1 MFSRIAWLSMLAA
14 DAGVTT
20 RAAAVSPP
28 AGGGDKGGFMQ
39 MLPML
44 VIIFVIMYL
53 FIFAPQRKKEKKRRQ
68 MLDAINKG
76 DKVVTIGG
84 IYGTVSQLKPAD
96 VVLDIGGDQKI
107 TLSRGAIARI
117 VTDEGADQEIK

>member
-1 MFSRIAWLSMLAA
+1 MFSRMSWLSMLAA

-20 RAAAVSPP
+20 KAAAVSPP
-28 AGGGDKGGFMQ
+28 AASPRSGFMQ

-96 VVLDIGGDQKI
+96 VVVDIGGDQKV

-117 VTDEGADQEIK
+117 VTDEGADQETT

>member
-28 AGGGDKGGFMQ
+28 AAAPKSSFMS